1 MGSWQQNRLAD
12 SVSRIGGDCLTEL
25 GAAPRLHARA
35 VRLVRV
41 GLLAIGGGE
50 LDLRKGWG

>member
-1 MGSWQQNRLAD
+1 MGSWQQNRLAE

-25 GAAPRLHARA
+25 GGAPRLHARA

-41 GLLAIGGGE
+41 GLLAIGGGQ
-50 LDLRKGWG
+50 LDLLKGWG